1 MDKEGDVNSL
11 QRIVER
17 KQGVKNI
24 VDSIKKVTEEPST
37 KNIRKNRRIEMNL
50 IKTYKCHSR

>member
-1 MDKEGDVNSL
+1 M

-24 VDSIKKVTEEPST
+24 VDSIKKVTEEPSK
-37 KNIRKNRRIEMNL
+37 KNIRKNRRIEMSL
-50 IKTYKCHSR
+50 INTY

>member
-50 IKTYKCHSR
+50 INTHKCHSR